1 MVKTQLPRKERER
14 LRHKQEVLDKA
25 LKLFSQSGFHNVSMQ
40 QIAESSE
47 FAVGTLYNF
56 FDSKE
61 TLFKELIGNCRQRI
75 QGTLMELLDT
85 PGTEK
90 QRLTTFIR
98 HMPEL
103 LEKNAE
109 LIRLYVSEVGT
120 RAAKLSKEED
130 HENFHALLNTR
141 LEEILAAGMS
151 KGVFRKV
158 DAAITAKSINSVL
171 ETLAFEMAGRFDRA
185 QAQAVFDKVEQLF
198 VGGLLLPEEQGNE

>member
-1 MVKTQLPRKERER
+1 MVKTQLSRKERER

-47 FAVGTLYNF
+47 FAVGTLYNL

-61 TLFKELIGNCRQRI
+61 TLFKELISNCRQKI

-90 QRLTTFIR
+90 QRLTVFIR

-103 LEKNAE
+103 LEKHAE

-120 RAAKLSKEED
+120 RAAKLSKEQD
-130 HENFHALLNTR
+130 HENFHAVLNTR
-141 LEEILAAGMS
+141 LEQILAAGIR

-158 DAAITAKSINSVL
+158 DPAITAKAINSVL
-171 ETLAFEMAGRFDRA
+171 ETLAFEMAGPFDKA
-185 QAQAVFDKVEQLF
+185 EAQAVFDKVEQLF
-198 VGGLLLPEEQGNE
+198 MGGLLLPEEQGND